1 MQDKLI
7 HDYFGVD
14 LWAVW
19 GGVEHIIPT
28 LDKQI
33 EEILQN
39 ERET

>member
-1 MQDKLI
+1 MLDKRI

-19 GGVEHIIPT
+19 GVAEHIIPT

-39 ERET
+39 DREI